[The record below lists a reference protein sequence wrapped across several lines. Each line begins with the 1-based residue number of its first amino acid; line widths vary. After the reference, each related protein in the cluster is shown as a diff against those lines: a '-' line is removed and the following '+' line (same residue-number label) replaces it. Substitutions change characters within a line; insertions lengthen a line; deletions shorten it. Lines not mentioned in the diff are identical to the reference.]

1 MCSGPREI
9 REQRDPTTYEGERWM
24 QTPWLC
30 QALAC
35 RMQSWRP
42 LTLFR
47 ASFLTLRPLCQESSL
62 KSRVGTGGTKCT
74 DSFAEVRNIDT
85 GIAVTALTIHCCP
98 VPSARCSWL
107 DEPCCRPLLTPEMLR
122 RCCYVAL
129 VMVGSLSC
137 VDIVGIFSFCPGCP
151 G

>member
-1 MCSGPREI
+1 MYR
-9 REQRDPTTYEGERWM
+9 Q
-24 QTPWLC
+24 
-30 QALAC
+30 
-35 RMQSWRP
+35 
-42 LTLFR
+42 FR
-47 ASFLTLRPLCQESSL
+47 R
-62 KSRVGTGGTKCT
+62 G
-74 DSFAEVRNIDT
+74 RNIDT

-137 VDIVGIFSFCPGCP
+137 VDIVGIFPFVLDVLADPVLPFWIVYYAAADAVATSTTAVVIIVFSSLRLALHWLRLRTESLLFRILVL
-151 G
+151 